1 VNRIVLSQPSGPSC
15 VDTDDESVF
24 YQHFVKTLKRAMELK
39 GTMLVAE
46 ENSRQA
52 DVIKKAKSMLGK
64 GIIYKLGA
72 GGRNPNNRTP
82 ETIRDGILGCDC
94 AGYVA
99 WAWGFDRFQDYSLW
113 LKNKP
118 GQFSPN
124 SLTGG
129 EIKGPSSDYNMFDYY
144 GGWINT
150 DSMMEDSLDNN
161 NDWFINLDSPVPGC
175 IVSYGSTGK
184 GSSRRIGHEGLV
196 IAAPALFDRENPE
209 HWRRLEV
216 IDCRSAKPAILVR
229 DGMTWF
235 GKDRKGRPK
244 QSQFCW
250 PNFVSRYEE

>member
-1 VNRIVLSQPSGPSC
+1 VNRIVLTQPSGPSC
-15 VDTDDESVF
+15 IDTDDESVF
-24 YQHFVKTLKRAMELK
+24 YTAFTRMLEKAMELK
-39 GTMLVAE
+39 GTMLIAKDGT
-46 ENSRQA
+46 RAA

-64 GIIYKLGA
+64 GIRYKLGA

-99 WAWGFDRFQDYSLW
+99 WAWGFDRFQEANMWYTRR
-113 LKNKP
+113 P
-118 GQFSPN
+118 GQFNPAVP
-124 SLTGG
+124 
-129 EIKGPSSDYNMFDYY
+129 IKEGHPVGYRAFDYY

-196 IAAPALFDRENPE
+196 IAAPAVFDRENPE